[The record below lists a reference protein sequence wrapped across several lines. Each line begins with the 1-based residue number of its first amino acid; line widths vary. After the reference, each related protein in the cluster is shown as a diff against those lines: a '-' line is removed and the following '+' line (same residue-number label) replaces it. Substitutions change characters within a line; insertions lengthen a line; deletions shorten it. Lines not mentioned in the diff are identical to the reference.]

1 MHRVLA
7 AALTFAAA
15 AAGGRAQHVW
25 TFDEL
30 TAKADLVV
38 IASHI
43 SSQDTGRRRTHPEL
57 KGDVRAVEMRTELRV
72 LQVLKGDP
80 TGVVRTGATVALRH
94 YMVIR
99 QDRFNLGSVLR
110 FGEPGHPYMLF
121 LVREPDGV
129 YEPVSGQIFPT
140 DSVYLLDRSDTLPP
154 PLPPALPNL
163 SGTWVLINAT
173 DAPAETAPR
182 VQVALNQKSF
192 EVTATGGSLPASRT
206 YSVGIS
212 GGMVFANGDRTE
224 QSAFVRDGSLVV
236 EWARYTASAA
246 RADESIWRSE
256 VWSVGGDRLTIRV
269 KQRSADRTV
278 LDAILVYR
286 RSG

>member
-1 MHRVLA
+1 MAVVPLVIALA
-7 AALTFAAA
+7 FSGSQ
-15 AAGGRAQHVW
+15 AGHVW

-57 KGDVRAVEMRTELRV
+57 KGDVRAIEMRTELRV
-72 LQVLKGDP
+72 LQVLKADP
-80 TGVVRTGATVALRH
+80 TGTVRKGATVALRH
-94 YMVIR
+94 YTVIG
-99 QDRFNLGSVLR
+99 QDSFNVGSVLR

-121 LVREPDGV
+121 LVHEPDGL

-154 PLPPALPNL
+154 PLPPVLPNL

-182 VQVALNQKSF
+182 LQVALNQKSF
-192 EVTATGGSLPASRT
+192 EVTATGGSVPASRT

-224 QSAFVRDGSLVV
+224 QSAFVRDGSFVV
-236 EWARYTASAA
+236 EWARYTASPV
-246 RADESIWRSE
+246 RADESTWRSE

-269 KQRSADRTV
+269 KQRSGDRTV
-278 LDAILVYR
+278 LDVILVYR